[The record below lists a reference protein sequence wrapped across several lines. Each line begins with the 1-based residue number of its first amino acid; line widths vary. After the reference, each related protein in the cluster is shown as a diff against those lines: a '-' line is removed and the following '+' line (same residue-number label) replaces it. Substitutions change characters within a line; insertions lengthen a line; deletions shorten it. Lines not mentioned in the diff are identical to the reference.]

1 MKGKKVKK
9 ETKVKTKFK
18 KKTTR
23 TPQKQNTL
31 LIILLSVMVI
41 LFLTIEIFVVVKK
54 QITMSKKPVF
64 VGEWRPQYKGQIG
77 MPVWRD
83 HLYVIDNNSNMV
95 TKYDKMN
102 GTIIDAY
109 PVEKTPK
116 WVAETSTG
124 DTIILLYGSDELLKY
139 TGNKLTGKILIKEVK
154 DPAGMVID
162 SEDNIYLSDNASPRI
177 YKYNLDGEK
186 ILEFGGRDKI
196 RKAGRIFIDKDDNL
210 YLLDIAVPYY
220 VKVFST
226 DGKFLRKFELKIK
239 KLIGLEC
246 LAITHDGNIYIND
259 MNESKIVV
267 FSPKGKLLGKF
278 DTDIDFKYKIGMPG
292 AFSGGL
298 DNYLYVGSHSV
309 AIFEPIKY

>member
-1 MKGKKVKK
+1 MAGKKVKK
-9 ETKVKTKFK
+9 IKSGEIKKTK
-18 KKTTR
+18 
-23 TPQKQNTL
+23 KQTQGNKNAP
-31 LIILLSVMVI
+31 LIILLTIMVI
-41 LFLTIEIFVVVKK
+41 LFLGIEIYVVVKK
-54 QITMSKKPVF
+54 QITMSKKPVL

-77 MPVWRD
+77 MPVWRE
-83 HLYVIDNNSNMV
+83 HLYVIDNNSNLI

-109 PVEKTPK
+109 PVDRTPK
-116 WVAETSTG
+116 WVVESSTG

-154 DPAGMVID
+154 DPVNMTID
-162 SEDNIYLSDNASPRI
+162 SQDNLYISDGASPKI
-177 YKYNLDGEK
+177 YKYNLNGEK

-196 RKAGRIFIDKDDNL
+196 RKAGRIFIDKDDNI
-210 YLLDIAVPYY
+210 YLIDMAQPYY
-220 VKVFST
+220 VKIFSS
-226 DGKFLRKFELKIK
+226 DGKFLRKFELKLK
-239 KLIGLEC
+239 KLIGLEA
-246 LAITHDGNIYIND
+246 LAITHDGNIYVND

-298 DNYLYVGSHSV
+298 DNYLYVGSHSL
-309 AIFEPIKY
+309 AIFEAIQY

>member
-1 MKGKKVKK
+1 MKSK
-9 ETKVKTKFK
+9 KTKK
-18 KKTTR
+18 TMRTKPKVEKKTSVAS
-23 TPQKQNTL
+23 KNKNAL
-31 LIILLSVMVI
+31 LIILLSAMVI
-41 LFLTIEIFVVVKK
+41 LFLVAEIFVVVKR
-54 QITMSKKPVF
+54 QISMSKKPVF

-83 HLYVIDNNSNMV
+83 HLYVIDNSSNMV

-102 GTIIDAY
+102 GAVIDAY
-109 PVEKTPK
+109 PVEKNPK
-116 WVAETSTG
+116 WVAETSAG
-124 DTIILLYGSDELLKY
+124 DTIILLYDSNELLKY

-154 DPAGMVID
+154 DPVGMVID

-177 YKYNLDGEK
+177 YKYNLNGEK
-186 ILEFGGRDKI
+186 ISEFGGRDKI

-210 YLLDIAVPYY
+210 YLLDITKPYY
-220 VKVFST
+220 VKVFSK
-226 DGKFLRKFELKIK
+226 DGKFLRQFELKIK
-239 KLIGLEC
+239 KLVGLEC

-259 MNESKIVV
+259 MNETKIVV

-278 DTDIDFKYKIGMPG
+278 DTDIDFKYKIGVPG

-298 DNYLYVGSHSV
+298 DNYIYVGSYSV